1 MQRNEICKHIIR
13 KIRDYLHDPD
23 CLSPH
28 RKENRFVRKRS
39 LSMLQVI
46 LFLFYSSK
54 VSMYQNLAN
63 IIADFPANSFPK
75 VSKQAISKARQGIK
89 PSLFADLFNLSVDIF
104 YKNYNTRK
112 LWNSYRIFAIDGS
125 KLELP
130 NSESNFTL
138 FGEMFTATSKEKRY
152 FTQALGSMVYDV
164 LDDYIVHASIHPF
177 LSSERAAAISHLQTL
192 EALCIYENSIVIFDR
207 GYYSES
213 MFRYCVEH
221 GHLCV
226 MRLKESLNIA
236 KKCHGDS
243 RFILKGNPAD
253 GTNDLEIRVIE
264 ITLDDGSKEYLGTN
278 LDDPAIKPA
287 MFKELYFMRWPIECK
302 YYELKEQLDIESF
315 NGATSTSV
323 MQEFYINMLLA
334 NIVSLIK
341 NFVDTKIDSTANPKN
356 KYRYQA
362 NRAFIIGRL
371 KKALPLSLFI
381 PDKLHLID
389 DLISFAFQCRSQ
401 IQPGRSGIRR
411 KQNGVRRTHFRNRK
425 AAY

>member
-1 MQRNEICKHIIR
+1 
-13 KIRDYLHDPD
+13 
-23 CLSPH
+23 
-28 RKENRFVRKRS
+28 
-39 LSMLQVI
+39 
-46 LFLFYSSK
+46 
-54 VSMYQNLAN
+54 MYQNLAS
-63 IIADFPANSFPK
+63 IITDFPANSFPK

-104 YKNYNTRK
+104 YKNYDTRK

-236 KKCHGDS
+236 KKCHGD
-243 RFILKGNPAD
+243 D

-287 MFKELYFMRWPIECK
+287 MFKELYFMRWPI
-302 YYELKEQLDIESF
+302 
-315 NGATSTSV
+315 
-323 MQEFYINMLLA
+323 M
-334 NIVSLIK
+334 
-341 NFVDTKIDSTANPKN
+341 P
-356 KYRYQA
+356 
-362 NRAFIIGRL
+362 
-371 KKALPLSLFI
+371 
-381 PDKLHLID
+381 
-389 DLISFAFQCRSQ
+389 ISA
-401 IQPGRSGIRR
+401 
-411 KQNGVRRTHFRNRK
+411 
-425 AAY
+425 